1 MATYNTLPARAR
13 RLTAPVGTYL
23 TDEQIRQVAP
33 SVYASTAHASR
44 SAGFAPI
51 PTSEI
56 LIGLRREGFDVVQAG
71 QSRCRDES
79 RTGFNKHLLRLRHRD
94 QKPGKAQAIGD
105 VFPEVVLVNAND
117 GSSSYAMSAGLF
129 RLGCLNGMTVS
140 EREFT
145 AVRKRRWNTR
155 SPGRRLPCR
164 RPSKS
169 PSPSPPASSGS
180 AMPRATSRPRS
191 RPRNSSR

>member
-56 LIGLRREGFDVVQAG
+56 LIGLRREGRQ
-71 QSRCRDES
+71 DEQRKQHS
-79 RTGFNKHLLRLRHRD
+79 
-94 QKPGKAQAIGD
+94 AIL
-105 VFPEVVLVNAND
+105 PR
-117 GSSSYAMSAGLF
+117 GSLY
-129 RLGCLNGMTVS
+129 
-140 EREFT
+140 
-145 AVRKRRWNTR
+145 
-155 SPGRRLPCR
+155 
-164 RPSKS
+164 
-169 PSPSPPASSGS
+169 
-180 AMPRATSRPRS
+180 
-191 RPRNSSR
+191 